1 MHAQTVRRCG
11 RRLQNTALKEATAI
25 LDEIN
30 RRNLPSSFLGAP
42 KMGGGSHQAGRFSG
56 KTLNKYRQQGPQ

>member
-42 KMGGGSHQAGRFSG
+42 KMGGVPIRLAGSPE
-56 KTLNKYRQQGPQ
+56 KL